1 MLYPWSKMKKTR
13 SPSYV
18 RQLRDFVWRPHQKSG
33 DPSCC
38 WMDPMGST
46 VIPTPN
52 KNTSNLHTHM
62 TTIDPSPMSSEKH
75 VLIWYVYV
83 FFWNPSSLSWMFTSS
98 TFGTWYYG
106 TIPHFTPRLW
116 YGEHFYSPVV
126 RQPRTVWSVCLLLY
140 PCEISI

>member
-18 RQLRDFVWRPHQKSG
+18 RQLRDFVWRPHQNLVIHPAVG
-33 DPSCC
+33 
-38 WMDPMGST
+38 WDPMGST

-52 KNTSNLHTHM
+52 KNTSQ
-62 TTIDPSPMSSEKH
+62 SSYSH
-75 VLIWYVYV
+75 DNYRPITYVIRKTCLDMICLR